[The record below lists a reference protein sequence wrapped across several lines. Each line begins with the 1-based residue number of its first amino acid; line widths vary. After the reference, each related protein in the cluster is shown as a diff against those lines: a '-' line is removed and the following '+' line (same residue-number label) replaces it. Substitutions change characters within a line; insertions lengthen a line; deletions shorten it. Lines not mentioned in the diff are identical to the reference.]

1 LKEQTV
7 SDTQYDIIIVGGA
20 MTGATLACALAD
32 TGLRIAVVDSRA
44 LSDPG
49 SGSPGLEDTVFDA
62 RVSAITPASQ
72 EIFTRLGLW
81 SHISA
86 QRASPYSRMYVW
98 EADGTASID
107 FAAADINVPVLGHIV
122 ENRVILNAL
131 HQRLADLDNIERVAP
146 TTINDLLQAD
156 DGVRLI
162 LDNGDTLQARVL
174 VGADGARSAVRRMAG
189 FSVREWD
196 YHHQAIV
203 TTVRTEKP
211 HQQTAWQRFMDDGVL
226 AFLPMHTPAGPDGQR
241 YCSIV
246 WSLLP
251 ERAEQL
257 MVEDDA
263 RFMASLERGFE
274 SRLGAVESVAQRF
287 SFPLGQVHARDYVS
301 DPVVLIGDA
310 AHSIHPLAGQGA
322 NLGLLDAWVL
332 ARTIMQAQKKAEDLW
347 HHPSVL
353 RRYQRR
359 RKGHNL
365 AMMALMEG
373 FRRLYAE
380 QPLPVRWLRN
390 VGMRT
395 VDNLPLLKNHLMR
408 EAMGLDQLD
417 SGLH

>member
-1 LKEQTV
+1 MP
-7 SDTQYDIIIVGGA
+7 DTQYDMIIVGGA
-20 MTGATLACALAD
+20 MAGATLACALAD
-32 TGLRIAVVDSRA
+32 SGLRIAVLDNRA
-44 LSDPG
+44 LSADAPA
-49 SGSPGLEDTVFDA
+49 LEHTAFDA

-72 EIFTRLGLW
+72 EIFTRLCVW
-81 SHISA
+81 QAIAA
-86 QRASPYSRMYVW
+86 QRVSPYTRMYVW

-107 FAAADINVPVLGHIV
+107 FAAADINVPALGHII
-122 ENRVILNAL
+122 ENRVILHAL
-131 HQRLADLDNIERVAP
+131 HQRLAGL
-146 TTINDLLQAD
+146 
-156 DGVRLI
+156 DGVEVLAPATMAD
-162 LDNGDTLQARVL
+162 LAQSEDGVTLTLENGDTLTARVL
-174 VGADGARSAVRRMAG
+174 VGADGGNSTVRKMSG
-189 FSVREWD
+189 FRVREWD

-203 TTVRTEKP
+203 TTVRTERP
-211 HQQTAWQRFMDDGVL
+211 HRQTAWQRFMDDGVL
-226 AFLPMHTPAGPDGQR
+226 AFLPLHTPAGADAQR

-246 WSLLP
+246 WSALP

-257 MVEDDA
+257 MAEDDDQFRASVQRAFEARLGEVED
-263 RFMASLERGFE
+263 
-274 SRLGAVESVAQRF
+274 VAPRF
-287 SFPLGQVHARDYVS
+287 SFPLRQIHARDYVNGQ
-301 DPVVLIGDA
+301 VVLIGDA

-332 ARTIMQAQKKAEDLW
+332 AQTLHRARQREPALW

-365 AMMALMEG
+365 TMMAMMEG

-390 VGMRT
+390 TGMRT

-417 SGLH
+417 EQ